1 MYLPVW
7 QSLIVCL
14 LLWLLYRVGL
24 FGFGSAS
31 FPGDGLFFV
40 IFVVV
45 FALALRHCVGFLAI

>member
-14 LLWLLYRVGL
+14 LLWLLYGLGL
-24 FGFGSAS
+24 FGFGSAA
-31 FPGDGLFFV
+31 FLGDGLFFV

-45 FALALRHCVGFLAI
+45 FALALRHCV